1 MIDLFCLTD
10 PDMSKESFFFKKGEL
25 QLRKLFLLMFLM
37 EIAIFIT
44 ISSLPLKDPALYIQF
59 KQQQSSITTLPLL
72 QMIFSIFPHNLE
84 VATLEIVPI
93 LGQFFYILS
102 AVTTSLILAVE
113 GTSNGTLGLVY
124 FLGLALLP
132 DTWIELPSYAVTSS
146 TGIYLLYFLIKKRSQ
161 LRSRSKKILLN
172 YAFAALELLIA
183 ATFESIAIIMETT
196 YSSPYDLY
204 GPLLLWI
211 PAIAVIIILVI
222 VYRRINNDEY
232 HGYGTEDEQNIL
244 IQ

>member
-1 MIDLFCLTD
+1 MN
-10 PDMSKESFFFKKGEL
+10 KEGFFFKRGEL

-37 EIAIFIT
+37 EIAIFII
-44 ISSLPLKDPALYIQF
+44 ISSLPLKDPALYNQF
-59 KQQQSSITTLPLL
+59 KQQQSSITSLPLL

-93 LGQFFYILS
+93 IGQFFYILS

-146 TGIYLLYFLIKKRSQ
+146 TGIYLIYILIKKRSE
-161 LRSRSKKILLN
+161 LRSRSTKILLN
-172 YAFAALELLIA
+172 YAFAAFELLIA

-196 YSSPYDLY
+196 YPSPYDLY

-211 PAIAVIIILVI
+211 PAAAAIILL
-222 VYRRINNDEY
+222 VYLYRKINSDEY
-232 HGYGTEDEQNIL
+232 HGNRMDVDQNTW
-244 IQ
+244 IQS

>member
-1 MIDLFCLTD
+1 M
-10 PDMSKESFFFKKGEL
+10 
-25 QLRKLFLLMFLM
+25 
-37 EIAIFIT
+37 
-44 ISSLPLKDPALYIQF
+44 
-59 KQQQSSITTLPLL
+59 
-72 QMIFSIFPHNLE
+72 
-84 VATLEIVPI
+84 
-93 LGQFFYILS
+93 
-102 AVTTSLILAVE
+102 
-113 GTSNGTLGLVY
+113 
-124 FLGLALLP
+124 P

-183 ATFESIAIIMETT
+183 ATFESVAIIMETT

-211 PAIAVIIILVI
+211 PAIAVIILLVFM
-222 VYRRINNDEY
+222 YRRINNDEY
-232 HGYGTEDEQNIL
+232 HGYRTDEEQNIL